1 MYSCLK
7 RFIILLIVVL
17 FAAPLSAQL
26 STPHMPGLSAQNIYY
41 KRFTTADDLPSSVLY
56 RVFNDSRGFLWI
68 SGNTGITRFDGRHFL
83 TYGVAEGL
91 TDNEVFDIAEDKQG
105 NIWFTTLTGTP
116 CYITPAGFVHS
127 FSPKIFGDTVF
138 VNCFRHDKQNRLWIG
153 DKKNNIYVFQ
163 KDTLVEKYQLKDES
177 RIDAFIEDQNGRM
190 WFTTNNTSKI
200 YYFEG
205 NQIKDL
211 RIYEDDRLFYTAHR
225 SILLRSGFIAIYG
238 YNHFEVID
246 PNNKEVIYKRE
257 FDAATTG
264 KIIGIYEGND
274 FRLWVGTTSG
284 INVYTRNKEM
294 GYNISQKEILK
305 GEKITSITQDFEGH
319 YWISTINKG
328 LIFIHGYPVL
338 YFKFADNQ
346 QGNTLNLC
354 SSGDNV
360 YAGTDDGRIYVIN
373 NNQLENIYTPTD
385 EFEISRVM
393 ASTALPDGTVWF
405 GKDNGITVVNGR
417 TIVRDIPISPVKKMV
432 VDDHG
437 WVWVGTSMKIFQVN
451 SHTYQIE
458 ATYPSGRVSAMA
470 NGGNGKIY
478 FSNEKGLNVLHNGE
492 IKNLFSLRQFGNA
505 RISDIDVDEKNQI
518 IWVGT
523 FGRGVYGI
531 RGSIIE
537 FHLDKSKGL
546 TSNLIYAVECTKDG
560 HLYLGLNKGII
571 RVKEGKNGMLDIWS
585 IDHQNGLIADEVN
598 DVLHY
603 KGYLWASTIDG
614 ICAIGENEE
623 MRNLAPPKVLLSSF
637 KVNKQMQPN
646 TKNLVLDYDENN
658 IEIDLV
664 GIAFQSGKALKFKY
678 KLEGLDTNY
687 SYSSTGIID
696 YSALAPNKYT
706 FVAHSLNHQN
716 IESTDEVRITFIIYP
731 AYWQTIWFQL
741 FLGVVLFI
749 IFLCGILVRIRLIKK
764 KEEEKTRLN
773 KMLGELELTA
783 LKAQM
788 NPHFIFNSLGSIQN
802 LINRDKKTE
811 ANIYLSKFA
820 KLLRLTLDNSDKKEI
835 PLADEINMLEL
846 YLGLE
851 SLRFNNQF
859 EYKIEMD
866 ESVDIY
872 EVKIPTMI
880 LQPFCENAIK
890 HGLLPKKAEATL
902 LLQFETIN
910 ETTLH
915 CIIQDNGIGR
925 VQREKLKEGSVSGH
939 ISKGIKITRN
949 RLELVNQL
957 RNKPAEIK
965 ITDLYDDE
973 GKAAGTRVD
982 ILIPF
987 EY

>member
-1 MYSCLK
+1 MSMWL
-7 RFIILLIVVL
+7 RRVIPLLVVIFFGGSL
-17 FAAPLSAQL
+17 A
-26 STPHMPGLSAQNIYY
+26 AQNIYY

-68 SGNTGITRFDGRHFL
+68 SGNTGITRFDGRHFI

-91 TDNEVFDIAEDKQG
+91 ADNEVFDIAEDKEG
-105 NIWFTTLTGTP
+105 NIWFTTLRGIAG
-116 CYITPAGFVHS
+116 YITTEGFIHS
-127 FSPKIFGDTVF
+127 FAPRVFGDSVF
-138 VNCFRHDKQNRLWIG
+138 VNCIHHDKDNRLWVA
-153 DKKNNIYVFQ
+153 DRQNNIYVFQ
-163 KDTLVEKYQLKDES
+163 HDSLVQKLHLDDKA
-177 RIDAFIEDQNGRM
+177 RIDAFIEDTKGRM
-190 WFTTNNTSKI
+190 WFTTNNTSVI
-200 YYFEG
+200 YYLEG
-205 NQIKDL
+205 SQIKTL
-211 RIYEDDRLFYTAHR
+211 RIYAEDKSFFTAHR
-225 SILLRSGFIAIYG
+225 SILLRSGLLALYG
-238 YNHFEVID
+238 YDHFEVID
-246 PNNKEVIYKRE
+246 PNTKEIVYKQSFE
-257 FDAATTG
+257 SENTG

-274 FRLWVGTTSG
+274 FRLWVGTTNG
-284 INVYTRNKEM
+284 INVYTRNKNM
-294 GYNISQKEILK
+294 GYDIDQREILK

-319 YWISTINKG
+319 YWVSTINKG

-354 SSGDNV
+354 ASGKNI
-360 YAGTDDGRIYVIN
+360 YAGTDDGRIYMIN
-373 NNQLENIYTPTD
+373 EHQLENIYAPKNA
-385 EFEISRVM
+385 FVISRVM
-393 ASTALPDGTVWF
+393 ASVALPDGSVWF
-405 GKDNGITVVNGR
+405 GKDNGITVVRGR
-417 TIVRDIPISPVKKMV
+417 DIVREIDVSPVKKIV
-432 VDDHG
+432 LGDDG
-437 WVWVGTSMKIFQVN
+437 IVWVGTSMNIFKVN
-451 SHTYQIE
+451 ARTYQVE
-458 ATYPSGRVSAMA
+458 NKYVSGRVSAMV
-470 NGGNGKIY
+470 NGGNGKLY
-478 FSNEKGLNVLHNGE
+478 FSNEKGLNILEKGE
-492 IKNLFSLRQFGNA
+492 IRNVFTIAQFGNA
-505 RISDIDVDEKNQI
+505 RISDIDMDKKRQI

-523 FGRGVYGI
+523 FGRGVFGI
-531 RGSIIE
+531 KNNNIE

-546 TSNLIYAVECTKDG
+546 SSNHIYALECTSSG
-560 HLYLGLNKGII
+560 SLYLGLNKGINRI
-571 RVKEGKNGMLDIWS
+571 RAGAHGAVDIWF

-598 DVLHY
+598 DVVHY
-603 KGYLWASTIDG
+603 NGYLWASTIDG
-614 ICAIGENEE
+614 VCAIRENEE
-623 MRNLAPPKVLLSSF
+623 VRNLTPPRILLNGFYINNQYRS
-637 KVNKQMQPN
+637 KID
-646 TKNLVLDYDENN
+646 NLVLEHNENN

-664 GIAFQSGKALKFKY
+664 GLAFQSGKALKFKY

-687 SYSSTGIID
+687 SYSSSGLID
-696 YSALAPNKYT
+696 YNALAPGKYT
-706 FVAHSLNHQN
+706 FVAYSLNHQN
-716 IESTDEVRITFIIYP
+716 VESSTPIKIPFVIYP

-851 SLRFNNQF
+851 ALRFNNQF
-859 EYKIEMD
+859 EYKIEMA

-872 EVKIPTMI
+872 EVRIPTMI

-890 HGLLPKKAEATL
+890 HGLLPKKADAHL
-902 LLQFETIN
+902 LLQFEVTVEN
-910 ETTLH
+910 ALH
-915 CIIQDNGIGR
+915 CVIQDNGIGR
-925 VQREKLKEGSVSGH
+925 VQREKLKESSVSGH

-957 RNKPAEIK
+957 RNRPAEIR

-973 GKAAGTRVD
+973 GKANGTRVD
-982 ILIPF
+982 ILIPL
-987 EY
+987 ED

>member
-1 MYSCLK
+1 MSSCLK
-7 RFIILLIVVL
+7 RFVL
-17 FAAPLSAQL
+17 FFLGITCAI
-26 STPHMPGLSAQNIYY
+26 GISAQNIYY

-56 RVFNDSRGFLWI
+56 RVFGDSRGFLWI

-91 TDNEVFDIAEDKQG
+91 TDNEVFDIAEDKTG
-105 NIWFTTLTGTP
+105 NIWFTTLTGIP
-116 CYITPAGFVHS
+116 GYITPGGFVHS
-127 FSPKIFGDTVF
+127 FTPKVFGDSVF
-138 VNCFRHDKQNRLWIG
+138 VNCFRHDKQNRLWLG
-153 DKKNNIYVFQ
+153 DRKNNIYVFQ
-163 KDTLVEKYQLKDES
+163 DDSLVKKFHLEDASK
-177 RIDAFIEDQNGRM
+177 IDAFIEDQSGRM
-190 WFTTNNTSKI
+190 WFTTNNTSII

-205 NQIKDL
+205 SEIKKL
-211 RIYEDDRLFYTAHR
+211 RIYEDDRMFFTAHR
-225 SILLRSGFIAIYG
+225 SILLRNGYIMIYG

-246 PNNKEVIYKRE
+246 PDSKQVIYKKE
-257 FDAATTG
+257 FDKENTA

-274 FRLWVGTTSG
+274 LRLWVGTTDG
-284 INVYTRNKEM
+284 ISVYARNKDM
-294 GYNISQKEILK
+294 GYELTQTGVLK

-338 YFKFADNQ
+338 YFKFSDNQ

-354 SSGDNV
+354 ASGDYI
-360 YAGTDDGRIYVIN
+360 YAGTDDGKIYTITN
-373 NNQLENIYTPTD
+373 NNLENIYSPKD
-385 EFEISRVM
+385 AFEISRVM
-393 ASTALPDGTVWF
+393 ASAAMPDGSVWF
-405 GKDNGITVVNGR
+405 GKDNGITVVR
-417 TIVRDIPISPVKKMV
+417 KSSIVREIPISPVKKIV
-432 VDDHG
+432 VGDNNV
-437 WVWVGTSMKIFQVN
+437 VWVGTSSTIFKVNLKTFQVESKFN
-451 SHTYQIE
+451 
-458 ATYPSGRVSAMA
+458 SGRVSAMV
-470 NGGNGKIY
+470 NGGNGIIY
-478 FSNEKGLNVLHNGE
+478 FSNEKGLNM
-492 IKNLFSLRQFGNA
+492 IKGDKMELAFGIGLFGNA
-505 RISDIDVDEKNQI
+505 RISDIDIDEKRQI

-523 FGRGVYGI
+523 YGRGVFGI
-531 RGSIIE
+531 TNNNIE

-546 TSNLIYAVECTKDG
+546 SSNLIYAVECTKNG
-560 HLYLGLNKGII
+560 SLYLGLNKGINRI
-571 RVKEGKNGMLDIWS
+571 QAGANGGIDIWS

-598 DVLHY
+598 DVTHY

-614 ICAIGENEE
+614 ICAVKESEQIKNPT
-623 MRNLAPPKVLLSSF
+623 PPKILLNAF
-637 KVNKQMQPN
+637 YVNDKHKSN
-646 TKNLVLDYDENN
+646 IKNLVLEYDENN
-658 IEIDLV
+658 IEVDLI
-664 GIAFQSGKALKFKY
+664 GIAFQSGRALKFKY
-678 KLEGLDTNY
+678 RLEGLDTNY
-687 SYSSTGIID
+687 QYSSTGIID
-696 YSALAPNKYT
+696 YNALAPGKYT
-706 FVAHSLNHQN
+706 FVAHSVNHQN
-716 IESTDEVRITFIIYP
+716 VESKESVRITFVIYP

-749 IFLCGILVRIRLIKK
+749 IFLSGILVRVRLIKK

-851 SLRFNNQF
+851 ALRFNNQF
-859 EYKIEMD
+859 EYKIEMA

-890 HGLLPKKAEATL
+890 HGLLPKKADAAL
-902 LLQFETIN
+902 LLQFETVDGN
-910 ETTLH
+910 TLH
-915 CIIQDNGIGR
+915 CVVQDNGIGR
-925 VQREKLKEGSVSGH
+925 VQREKLKESSVSGH

-965 ITDLYDDE
+965 ITDLYDDT
-973 GKAAGTRVD
+973 GKASGTRVD

-987 EY
+987 ED